1 MTPLFLELLTEPG
14 VASLSMRMTCRP
26 ASAKYRA
33 TLTPTAPP
41 PTTSTSVLTSSLA
54 TETTAH
60 LLRHRQKLNIILMR
74 YRLLRLDFR
83 AAVLAEPRVFCDN
96 LPSRWPKNAGALTSQ
111 MRPIVCGHQDRSRKI
126 DGAQHVSNF
135 LGHVS
140 STNLEMASLS
150 SWWQRSCSMCPP
162 LGKT

>member
-54 TETTAH
+54 TETTAQ

-74 YRLLRLDFR
+74 HRLLR
-83 AAVLAEPRVFCDN
+83 PRDS
-96 LPSRWPKNAGALTSQ
+96 SRSFGGDPRL
-111 MRPIVCGHQDRSRKI
+111 
-126 DGAQHVSNF
+126 
-135 LGHVS
+135 L
-140 STNLEMASLS
+140 
-150 SWWQRSCSMCPP
+150 
-162 LGKT
+162 

>member
-54 TETTAH
+54 SETTAQ
-60 LLRHRQKLNIILMR
+60 LLQHGQKLNLILMR
-74 YRLLRLDFR
+74 CGLLRLRDSSRSFGSD
-83 AAVLAEPRVFCDN
+83 PR
-96 LPSRWPKNAGALTSQ
+96 LL
-111 MRPIVCGHQDRSRKI
+111 
-126 DGAQHVSNF
+126 
-135 LGHVS
+135 
-140 STNLEMASLS
+140 
-150 SWWQRSCSMCPP
+150 
-162 LGKT
+162 